1 LSLTDLIIVSPVY
14 NDWDCAEELIGELDK
29 SLIAQGIRYHLVL
42 VDDGSQMAI
51 PQFVLDRSIIIQ
63 LVRNM
68 GHQKAIAIGLAY
80 VAMHFDSNRVVVM
93 DSDGEDRPSDIPSLL
108 SKAVSDPDKIWF
120 AQRRKRQESN
130 AFKFLYFFY
139 KLAFKTLTGYLI
151 TFGNF
156 VLIPMDKLKRLVYV
170 TEIWNHFP
178 GGIIRSKLPYDSVPI
193 DRGSRYKGQSKMNTV
208 SLIQHGLSSITVN
221 MDIVAVRM
229 LVFSFV
235 LMSLTSVI
243 LFVIFGIRIFTDL
256 AIPGW
261 TSEIGIG
268 LVIILVL
275 AFFFSLLLTFTIL
288 SSRIQHTFIPA
299 KDYQTFIYRVIN
311 KEYVTKEE

>member
-1 LSLTDLIIVSPVY
+1 MY
-14 NDWDCAEELIGELDK
+14 NDWDCVSELYAEIQHYLSDLHIDF
-29 SLIAQGIRYHLVL
+29 RLVL
-42 VDDGSQMAI
+42 VDDGSQQSI
-51 PQFVLDRSIIIQ
+51 PHSLPSEISVIQ

-80 VAMHFDSNRVVVM
+80 IADNITAERVIVM
-93 DSDGEDRPSDIPSLL
+93 DSDGEDRPADIRKLYEKSLE
-108 SKAVSDPDKIWF
+108 DPNKIWF
-120 AQRRKRQESN
+120 AHRMKRQESRV
-130 AFKFLYFFY
+130 FKFLYFFY
-139 KLAFKTLTGYLI
+139 KLAFKTLTGYII

-156 VLIPMDKLKRLVYV
+156 TLIPMEMLKRLVFV

-178 GGIIRSKLPYDSVPI
+178 GGIIRSKLPYSSVPI

-229 LVFSFV
+229 LVFSFILMAITSLV
-235 LMSLTSVI
+235 LISLF
-243 LFVIFGIRIFTDL
+243 LIRFTTQL

-261 TSEIGIG
+261 TSSIG
-268 LVIILVL
+268 LSLITILVL

-288 SSRIQHTFIPA
+288 SSRVQHTFIPA
-299 KDYQTFIYRVIN
+299 KDYPPFICKVISN
-311 KEYVTKEE
+311 YYDKKEK